1 MTIMVCL
8 SVWRFLRGDPD
19 AAAAVI
25 AGPAAMP
32 GSTEPASPLGS
43 AS

>member
-1 MTIMVCL
+1 MVCL

-19 AAAAVI
+19 AAAAI
-25 AGPAAMP
+25 AAPPAMQ